1 MANPTVYITNISLDY
16 IKRRKKMRL
25 QIFALMAVFLLF
37 NIGAVFAE
45 NDTSDTDEVSDLSL
59 TVDGEIEVIASP
71 WEKDSKI
78 CIFMREWIQKGMFLV
93 IWLVFLLGVATISGA
108 AFPDWRNYG
117 SKMILGSI
125 GAMILYI
132 LGMQALKFF
141 MGTNICDLGAF

>member
-1 MANPTVYITNISLDY
+1 
-16 IKRRKKMRL
+16 MRI
-25 QIFALMAVFLLF
+25 QILALMAVFLLF
-37 NIGAVFAE
+37 NMGAVFAE
-45 NDTSDTDEVSDLSL
+45 NQTDDDGDDVSDLAL
-59 TVDGEIEVIASP
+59 TVDGEVEVIQSP
-71 WEKDSKI
+71 WAKDSKI